1 MAQAARLTDLH
12 LCHVVAPGPHVGGP
26 VLPAA
31 SPTVVTGF
39 LPQARATDA
48 CVCSGPPDFI
58 VTGSGSV
65 VIDGLPAARRG
76 DRTMHQPAGT
86 VTMGCETVD
95 IGGETVGVVLGGTS
109 AAGRACAEAAATRHP
124 PPGTVNS
131 HGIPMPSGTTQQ
143 SYGNCGL
150 EAARQIIN
158 AVTPARLTQEQLLAQ
173 AHNTT
178 AVPPGGTIP
187 MPLAVKSRDMEKNGG
202 SWPWSTR
209 ALLQHNGVAAGTQ
222 SPTVANLT
230 QAVAEGRGVLASVDA
245 AVLWGGSTPPGSWH
259 VVLVTGARYNADG
272 RIVSFVV
279 NDTGCLPPN
288 CGKEYP
294 VFAMEKAMTRNGG
307 DLVVTETRVWGR

>member
-1 MAQAARLTDLH
+1 
-12 LCHVVAPGPHVGGP
+12 VGGP

-58 VTGSGSV
+58 VTGSETV
-65 VIDGLPAARRG
+65 LIDGLPAARRG

-95 IGGETVGVVLGGTS
+95 IGGATVGVTLGGTQES
-109 AAGRACAEAAATRHP
+109 ARACAEAAATRHP

-158 AVTPARLTQEQLLAQ
+158 AATPARLTQEQLLAQ

-178 AVPPGGTIP
+178 AVQPGGSIP
-187 MPLAVKSRDMEKNGG
+187 MPLAVKSREAERNGG

-209 ALLQHNGVAAGTQ
+209 ALLQHNGVAAGMHP
-222 SPTVANLT
+222 PTVANLA

-245 AVLWGGSTPPGSWH
+245 AVLWGKGTPPGSWH
-259 VVLVTGARYNADG
+259 VVLVTGAQYDADG
-272 RIVSFVV
+272 QVVSFVV

-288 CGKEYP
+288 CGRVYS
-294 VFAMEKAMTRNGG
+294 VAAMAKGMGRNGG
-307 DLVVTETRVWGR
+307 ELVVTETRVWGR